1 MALKKVNDETLR
13 KAKKA
18 GFKTSAPKKP
28 LKSATPETLKRYI
41 VRYNEWVDKVNKAA
55 KKVQEAETLRK
66 QIFKS

>member
-18 GFKTSAPKKP
+18 GFKTSPPKKP
-28 LKSATPETLKRYI
+28 LKSATPETMKSYI
-41 VRYNEWVDKVNKAA
+41 VRYNQWVDKVNKAA
-55 KKVQEAETLRK
+55 KKVQEAEALRK